1 MLIDHVMHS
10 LTHKLCNTSFPTQC
24 VSDNWGHLG
33 GAIGGAAMS
42 YYFGPRLFLARL
54 PDQEG
59 QVIVDKPIMRL
70 PSSFENIPKNI
81 NTGISRMTRRM
92 HIWRY
97 KAELPG
103 KPWQSEKQRR
113 DDYRR
118 RRVGPPRSIKPK
130 LDD

>member
-1 MLIDHVMHS
+1 
-10 LTHKLCNTSFPTQC
+10 
-24 VSDNWGHLG
+24 
-33 GAIGGAAMS
+33 MS
-42 YYFGPRLFLARL
+42 YYFAPRLFIARL
-54 PDQEG
+54 PPEEGYDDG

-70 PSSFENIPKNI
+70 PSSIENIPKNI

-92 HIWRY
+92 QIWRY

-103 KPWQSEKQRR
+103 KPWQSERQRR